1 MSLRD
6 QRNALRK
13 QRIREGLHTLSRIV
27 GPRCPDFEPGCFVC
41 QSYHLLDTLQRLP
54 GYEPTLRRVR
64 STHEAAPPA
73 PTPTPTKEGS

>member
-1 MSLRD
+1 MSLRT

-27 GPRCPDFEPGCFVC
+27 GPRCKEFEPGCIVC

-54 GYEPTLRRVR
+54 GFELALARTRT
-64 STHEAAPPA
+64 THTVTPA
-73 PTPTPTKEGS
+73 TPAKETP